1 MGGNK
6 LKKDEH
12 HHDHELHV
20 SKLTFGRRLRN
31 YFLTGLMIAGP
42 VGITLYIAWWIIGS
56 IDNLVKPLIPA
67 QYDPNNYL
75 PFDVPG
81 FGLVVAVVAIM
92 TLGFLTANLVGRS
105 LLQFG
110 ESILARLPMVS
121 TLYGG
126 LKQLFET
133 VMTQSNKTFKQVG
146 IIQYPRPGIWAIVL
160 ISTEAKGEVAAKIDG
175 DELMGCFLPTTPNPT
190 SGFLLFVPKKD
201 ITILDMGTEDAAK
214 LIISAG
220 LVAPEYQ
227 AKTAQLAKK
236 VGASKTVAKSKKP
249 AAKKLVKRTVAKKPA
264 TKKPSVKK
272 KPKA

>member
-1 MGGNK
+1 MSKNDK
-6 LKKDEH
+6 H
-12 HHDHELHV
+12 HHEHELHV
-20 SKLTFGRRLRN
+20 GNITFGRRLRN

-42 VGITLYIAWWIIGS
+42 VGITLYIAWSIIRAV
-56 IDNLVKPLIPA
+56 DNLVKPLIPA

-81 FGLVVAVVAIM
+81 FGLVVAIVAIM
-92 TLGFLTANLVGRS
+92 ALGFLTANLVGRS
-105 LLQFG
+105 FVQFG

-133 VMTQSNKTFKQVG
+133 VMTQSSKTFKQVG

-160 ISTEAKGEVAAKIDG
+160 ISTEAKGEVAAKIDS
-175 DELMGCFLPTTPNPT
+175 EEMMGCFLPTTPNPT

-201 ITILDMGTEDAAK
+201 ITILDMNTEEAAK

-220 LVAPEYQ
+220 LVAPDYQ
-227 AKTAQLAKK
+227 NKIAELVKKSGADKNPEEKK
-236 VGASKTVAKSKKP
+236 VVKKTK
-249 AAKKLVKRTVAKKPA
+249 TKKPA
-264 TKKPSVKK
+264 TKKSP
-272 KPKA
+272 

>member
-1 MGGNK
+1 MTK
-6 LKKDEH
+6 LALIKGILNLDKNDKNH
-12 HHDHELHV
+12 HEHELHV
-20 SKLTFGRRLRN
+20 GNITFGRRLRN

-42 VGITLYIAWWIIGS
+42 VGITLYIAWSIIRAV
-56 IDNLVKPLIPA
+56 DNLVKPLIPA
-67 QYDPNNYL
+67 QYDPNNFL

-92 TLGFLTANLVGRS
+92 ALGFLTANLVGRS

-133 VMTQSNKTFKQVG
+133 VMTQSNKTFRQVG

-201 ITILDMGTEDAAK
+201 ITILEMGTEDAAK

-227 AKTAQLAKK
+227 KQTAA
-236 VGASKTVAKSKKP
+236 
-249 AAKKLVKRTVAKKPA
+249 LVKKAKATKNTKPAKKPM
-264 TKKPSVKK
+264 TKKS
-272 KPKA
+272 